1 MKTYSL
7 IKAVLSQ
14 DMNMFNYSAKRN
26 SSKFVKTILPI
37 ILFLIV
43 ALGIGTYAYMLGKA
57 LHEVHLTYIMLT
69 MFLFLVT
76 VLTFIEGIYK
86 SQGILFEAKD
96 NDLLMSL
103 PISKGIL
110 IFIRFLKMYLY
121 ELIYGLLFTLPA
133 ILVYVYFIKVNY
145 LFYIVTL
152 IMILMVPI
160 IPIVLS
166 SLIGYLIKRFSIKF
180 KAKKL
185 VQIISTFIMFF
196 VILYFSNNSEGLI
209 ENIASNASSINDI
222 ITKIYYPIGAY
233 ISLVNNFNI
242 LNLIVYLIINLLPIL
257 LFVYILN
264 KSYFMVINKSRSNSY
279 SKSKEYKYDQN
290 KIMKALVVKDIKRY
304 FSSTVYVFNTFFG
317 LVLMIIATIG
327 LCTNFEKTIEYI
339 LSGEIPGLDINWL
352 YSMAPKVFFLIVL
365 VLSFMTSITS
375 SSISIEGKTFNIS
388 KSLPIDTKK
397 ILLSKVIFSNLL
409 IIPVVLICDVIF
421 FINFKLEIIDYI
433 LIILVS
439 LVAPTI
445 SSLLGLVINLKYPK
459 MDATSDT
466 EVVKQSISSMIS
478 VLSGMVIAIII
489 GALCLATLFD
499 YIKVSINNMLILC
512 LVGLIILMIVLVL
525 ILNHYGVKRYREIEV

>member
-1 MKTYSL
+1 M
-7 IKAVLSQ
+7 Q
-14 DMNMFNYSAKRN
+14 
-26 SSKFVKTILPI
+26 
-37 ILFLIV
+37 
-43 ALGIGTYAYMLGKA
+43 
-57 LHEVHLTYIMLT
+57 
-69 MFLFLVT
+69 
-76 VLTFIEGIYK
+76 GIYK
-86 SQGILFEAKD
+86 SQNILFEAKD

-103 PISKGIL
+103 PISKGTL

-242 LNLIVYLIINLLPIL
+242 LNLVVYLIINLLPIL

-279 SKSKEYKYDQN
+279 SKSKEYKYDQK

-421 FINFKLEIIDYI
+421 FINFKLELIDYI

-478 VLSGMVIAIII
+478 VLSGMVIAIVI
-489 GALCLATLFD
+489 GALCLATLFG

-512 LVGLIILMIVLVL
+512 LVGLIIMMIVLVL
-525 ILNHYGVKRYREIEV
+525 ILNHYGIKRYREIEV

>member
-1 MKTYSL
+1 
-7 IKAVLSQ
+7 
-14 DMNMFNYSAKRN
+14 
-26 SSKFVKTILPI
+26 
-37 ILFLIV
+37 
-43 ALGIGTYAYMLGKA
+43 
-57 LHEVHLTYIMLT
+57 
-69 MFLFLVT
+69 
-76 VLTFIEGIYK
+76 
-86 SQGILFEAKD
+86 
-96 NDLLMSL
+96 
-103 PISKGIL
+103 
-110 IFIRFLKMYLY
+110 
-121 ELIYGLLFTLPA
+121 
-133 ILVYVYFIKVNY
+133 
-145 LFYIVTL
+145 
-152 IMILMVPI
+152 
-160 IPIVLS
+160 
-166 SLIGYLIKRFSIKF
+166 
-180 KAKKL
+180 
-185 VQIISTFIMFF
+185 
-196 VILYFSNNSEGLI
+196 
-209 ENIASNASSINDI
+209 
-222 ITKIYYPIGAY
+222 
-233 ISLVNNFNI
+233 
-242 LNLIVYLIINLLPIL
+242 
-257 LFVYILN
+257 
-264 KSYFMVINKSRSNSY
+264 MVINKSRSNSY
-279 SKSKEYKYDQN
+279 NKSKEYKYDQK
-290 KIMKALVVKDIKRY
+290 KIMKAIVIKDIKRY

-352 YSMAPKVFFLIVL
+352 YSIAPKVFFLIVL

-421 FINFKLEIIDYI
+421 FINFKLGIIDYI

-489 GALCLATLFD
+489 GALCLATLFG

-512 LVGLIILMIVLVL
+512 LVGLIIMMIVLVL

>member
-1 MKTYSL
+1 MKKLFSL
-7 IKAVLSQ
+7 IKAVCSQ
-14 DMNMFNYSAKRN
+14 DMDLFKFKNNGNKF
-26 SSKFVKTILPI
+26 SKIFLFTFLCI
-37 ILFLIV
+37 ILMISF
-43 ALGIGTYAYMLGKA
+43 GTYYYMLAENLQK
-57 LHEVHLTYIMLT
+57 VNLTYLMLA
-69 MFLFLVT
+69 LALVIPT
-76 VLTFIEGIYK
+76 IFVFMQGIYK
-86 SQGILFEAKD
+86 SQNILFEAKD

-103 PISKGIL
+103 PISKGTL

-152 IMILMVPI
+152 IMILMIPI

-233 ISLVNNFNI
+233 ISLVSNFNI
-242 LNLIVYLIINLLPIL
+242 LNLVVYLIINLLPIL

-279 SKSKEYKYDQN
+279 SKSKEYKYDQK

-478 VLSGMVIAIII
+478 VLSGMVIAIVI
-489 GALCLATLFD
+489 GALCLATLFG

-512 LVGLIILMIVLVL
+512 LVGLIIMMIVLVL

>member
-1 MKTYSL
+1 
-7 IKAVLSQ
+7 
-14 DMNMFNYSAKRN
+14 
-26 SSKFVKTILPI
+26 
-37 ILFLIV
+37 
-43 ALGIGTYAYMLGKA
+43 MLGMA
-57 LHEVHLTYIMLT
+57 LVIPTI
-69 MFLFLVT
+69 FV
-76 VLTFIEGIYK
+76 FIQGIYK
-86 SQGILFEAKD
+86 SQNILFEAKD

-103 PISKGIL
+103 PISKGTL

-121 ELIYGLLFTLPA
+121 ELMYGLLFTLPA

-152 IMILMVPI
+152 IMILMIPI

-209 ENIASNASSINDI
+209 ENIASNASSISDI
-222 ITKIYYPIGAY
+222 ISKIYYPIGAY

-242 LNLIVYLIINLLPIL
+242 LNLVVYLIINLLPIL

-264 KSYFMVINKSRSNSY
+264 KSYFMIINKSRVNSY
-279 SKSKEYKYDQN
+279 SKSKEYKYDQK
-290 KIMKALVVKDIKRY
+290 KIMKALVIKDIKRY

-317 LVLMIIATIG
+317 LILMIIATIG

-339 LSGEIPGLDINWL
+339 LSGEIPELDINWL

-478 VLSGMVIAIII
+478 VLSGMVIAIIV
-489 GALCLATLFD
+489 GALCLATLFG

-512 LVGLIILMIVLVL
+512 MVGLIILMIVLVL
-525 ILNHYGVKRYREIEV
+525 ILNYYGVKRYREIEV